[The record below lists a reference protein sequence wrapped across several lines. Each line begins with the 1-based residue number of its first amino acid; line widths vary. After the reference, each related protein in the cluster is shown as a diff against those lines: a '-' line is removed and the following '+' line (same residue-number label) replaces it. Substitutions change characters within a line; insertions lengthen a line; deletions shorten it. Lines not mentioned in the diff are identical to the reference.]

1 MCQHICSIEVSQK
14 TKKKLLTKKA
24 FLSRLV
30 SSLSSV
36 QWGRSS
42 ASPGNNSMFSST
54 AVLPSPN
61 KVRKSAPSSGSFCH
75 QAGRSTAAAVV
86 ADCLQERDVIMSMLS
101 DHSEDS
107 SCTIIED
114 SPAPRIF
121 PRQLVARKGLLEGR
135 DSGRSGRSMGGQ
147 GRGSG
152 RSMGSGRSVA
162 SARSMGSQVLEA
174 RESGRSMGSG
184 RSMNSQALNGNG
196 RSSGRSCGSLGEG
209 SKSQVRKEVTGS
221 GRNSL
226 AQVQV
231 QAQVLEGRERVLL
244 EGREGVLLQEGGVSP
259 P

>member
-1 MCQHICSIEVSQK
+1 M
-14 TKKKLLTKKA
+14 
-24 FLSRLV
+24 
-30 SSLSSV
+30 
-36 QWGRSS
+36 
-42 ASPGNNSMFSST
+42 
-54 AVLPSPN
+54 
-61 KVRKSAPSSGSFCH
+61 
-75 QAGRSTAAAVV
+75 V

-101 DHSEDS
+101 DHLEDS

-135 DSGRSGRSMGGQ
+135 DSGRSTGSQ

-184 RSMNSQALNGNG
+184 RSMNSQALNGSG
-196 RSSGRSCGSLGEG
+196 RSSGRSCGSPGEG
-209 SKSQVRKEVTGS
+209 SKSQVRKEVTAS

-244 EGREGVLLQEGGVSP
+244 QEGGVSP